1 MRSLLPYDGIGRV
14 RFNGTLSTPLQ
25 VSAKELREGSNPPA
39 PPRGTAV
46 LPGRAAR
53 GLPHPRSCKGVER
66 EGSNP
71 PAPPRGTAADT
82 CGSTPAMLFQKC
94 RSRTVP
100 KAAANI
106 INFNSYLQ
114 EQPAICCGFANLPY
128 PRRLIFRMRQPSLR
142 HIAVHRKTT
151 ASRKPSHKHP
161 RPN

>member
-25 VSAKELREGSNPPA
+25 VSAKELREKAPTPLLPRGGLPSCPDGPPA
-39 PPRGTAV
+39 ACHTPAPAKE
-46 LPGRAAR
+46 L
-53 GLPHPRSCKGVER
+53 R